1 MKFEKRFS
9 TITEVLSE
17 NRNYSETLLFDYESY
32 LSNHKFISL
41 HEFIKKWNIIINYEF
56 CKIQIN
62 DIVFD
67 RYGQRY
73 MCLTSPWETESDDG
87 MIYNIAEFVA
97 VDDYNLP
104 VSKTNMYLY
113 AGSVYSKKIYHDDAY
128 NDVIKYKGDGNICPI
143 LITKKHQSQN

>member
-9 TITEVLSE
+9 TVTEVLSE

-67 RYGQRY
+67 RYGQR
-73 MCLTSPWETESDDG
+73 
-87 MIYNIAEFVA
+87 
-97 VDDYNLP
+97 
-104 VSKTNMYLY
+104 
-113 AGSVYSKKIYHDDAY
+113 
-128 NDVIKYKGDGNICPI
+128 
-143 LITKKHQSQN
+143 